1 MKLIID
7 VDKKVVEV
15 PHDFKELYDNQVKLN
30 KRFGKDSDVLS
41 SMLDLS
47 EYKVI
52 AKQTRAIKDTTNAK
66 TIATYMESVKDT
78 DKSKYDE
85 YVKLRD
91 SYIVNKNNVRTKVSF
106 LTIKRWF
113 YENYPEQNPYKKG
126 NK

>member
-15 PHDFKELYDNQVKLN
+15 PSDFKELYDNQVKLN
-30 KRFGKDSDVLS
+30 KRFGKDNDVLT

-47 EYKVI
+47 EYKVV

-66 TIATYMESVKDT
+66 TIATYMENVKDT
-78 DKSKYDE
+78 DKSNYAKYVE
-85 YVKLRD
+85 LRD
-91 SYIVNKNNVRTKVSF
+91 GYIINKNNVRTKTSF

-113 YENYPEQNPYKKG
+113 YETYPEQNPYKKAS
-126 NK
+126 K